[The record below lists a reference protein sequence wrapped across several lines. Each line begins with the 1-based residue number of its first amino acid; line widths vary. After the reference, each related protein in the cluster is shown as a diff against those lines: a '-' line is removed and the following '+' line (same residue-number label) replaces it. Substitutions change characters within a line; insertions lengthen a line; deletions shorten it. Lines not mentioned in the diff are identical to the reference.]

1 MAIMSVDVKKEV
13 LRLLREDEEFRY
25 TVAGLIGLTEVLKRM
40 DRLEA
45 ELVKLREEM
54 VELREDMNKLREDMN
69 KLREDM
75 NKLRED
81 MNAGFERVNRRITAL
96 GARWGVDAESTFREA
111 MKGILRDEL
120 GLLVERWV
128 VQDAEGSVYGY
139 PSQVEIDVA
148 LTDGKTMLVEVSSHV
163 KQADPPIFLRKAEL
177 FEKTTGKKPAK
188 LIFVSPFVDEK
199 AMDACK
205 TLGIQVYT
213 KT

>member
-1 MAIMSVDVKKEV
+1 MSVDVKKEV

-54 VELREDMNKLREDMN
+54 VE
-69 KLREDM
+69 LREDM

-163 KQADPPIFLRKAEL
+163 KQADPPIFLRKAQL